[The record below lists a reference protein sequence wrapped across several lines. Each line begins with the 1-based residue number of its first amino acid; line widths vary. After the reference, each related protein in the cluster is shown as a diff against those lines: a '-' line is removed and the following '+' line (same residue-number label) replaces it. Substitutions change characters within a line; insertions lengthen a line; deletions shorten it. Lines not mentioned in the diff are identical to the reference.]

1 MSKVYL
7 WALLYTVLFCIVS
20 YVIHYVKRIF
30 MHSNEFACYQGNH
43 QNCVSSI
50 VLYKLWLIFMEVKQK
65 FRKIKVA
72 NPKNSTPPILI
83 FFFAKIWGIC
93 FWLSKIIWCKGHQ
106 SVSTY
111 MAVRVS
117 NVSSKKGLKFAGE
130 QKMRIGGVENISLFE
145 SAILNYFFSKN
156 VFFSSP
162 WKLVKNCLKVNL

>member
-30 MHSNEFACYQGNH
+30 MHNNEFACYQGNH

-130 QKMRIGGVENISLFE
+130 QNENWGSWKYQSFWVGHIELF
-145 SAILNYFFSKN
+145 FFQKC
-156 VFFSSP
+156 FFSSP